1 MVSFE
6 DGGPRATFV
15 IRNVVLT
22 DQETETHAAAGGIM
36 YGIEQKTRHSTIGT
50 SASIHELYTSVH
62 SAIKYGLEW
71 KDTYVVL
78 DTAAESSCLLCYYY
92 VITHLCVVKILQRI
106 KESAQECWRPST
118 MELS

>member
-15 IRNVVLT
+15 IKNVILN

-36 YGIEQKTRHSTIGT
+36 YGIERKTRHRTIGE
-50 SASIHELYTSVH
+50 SSSIHELYTSIH

-71 KDTYVVL
+71 RDTYVVL
-78 DTAAESSCLLCYYY
+78 DTAAESSCFNNPMLLD
-92 VITHLCVVKILQRI
+92 TLMRRQNP
-106 KESAQECWRPST
+106 AQYQGIGS
-118 MELS
+118 